1 MFAKALVVSLL
12 TLALAAVPG
21 TAQAQQVTLVDPPG
35 DKTQA
40 GLDITRAKF
49 ANRDRAVVATVTF
62 VRDRPGAVFIGVQGR
77 HGRILAVVESRHH
90 RQGPDEVA
98 FEDGDRC
105 RGLSSTWNRATATIR
120 VRIPSRC
127 VARDGDYGALRFAAA
142 TLPLHNADDV
152 AVDYVPDTAGEEQF
166 SALVPR
172 G

>member
-1 MFAKALVVSLL
+1 MFAKAAAAC
-12 TLALAAVPG
+12 TLALALAVVPG
-21 TAQAQQVTLVDPPG
+21 TAQAQQITLADPPG
-35 DKTQA
+35 DRMQP
-40 GLDITRAKF
+40 GLDITTATF
-49 ANRDRAVVATVTF
+49 ANRDRAVVAAVTF
-62 VRDRPGAVFIGVQGR
+62 VRDRPGAVVIGVQGR

-98 FEDGDRC
+98 FEDGGSC
-105 RGLSSTWNRATATIR
+105 RGLASTWNRATATIQ

-127 VARDGDYGALRFAAA
+127 VARNGDYGALRFAAA

-152 AVDYVPDTAGEEQF
+152 AVDFVPDTADEEQF